1 MASSYDAFVV
11 VCAPKGDPQIAA
23 EEAALVIMET
33 EGGENLGTRT
43 FCPNFTKQ
51 VAKQAEKDNPGIVTR
66 KNLTNAYL
74 ELVVRKEHES
84 YQELHGKLPAGWT
97 NVTLTEAEGAEA
109 LLKLSSLCT
118 RAQKIGHKKWGSLK
132 EIYKKIK
139 A

>member
-74 ELVVRKEHES
+74 ELHPTGQREGFASGRK
-84 YQELHGKLPAGWT
+84 
-97 NVTLTEAEGAEA
+97 
-109 LLKLSSLCT
+109 
-118 RAQKIGHKKWGSLK
+118 
-132 EIYKKIK
+132 
-139 A
+139 